1 MHIYMMSED
10 VPLKRDENE
19 AVLTYIVPME
29 YFRKEDERMTDVRA
43 SGMQKVKKKR
53 NAKGQFIRSVRNAKG
68 QKKKECKRS
77 KKKGMQKVNLFKRQ
91 KQIVR

>member
-1 MHIYMMSED
+1 MMSED

-53 NAKGQFIRSVRNAKG
+53 NAKGQFI
-68 QKKKECKRS
+68 
-77 KKKGMQKVNLFKRQ
+77 
-91 KQIVR
+91 